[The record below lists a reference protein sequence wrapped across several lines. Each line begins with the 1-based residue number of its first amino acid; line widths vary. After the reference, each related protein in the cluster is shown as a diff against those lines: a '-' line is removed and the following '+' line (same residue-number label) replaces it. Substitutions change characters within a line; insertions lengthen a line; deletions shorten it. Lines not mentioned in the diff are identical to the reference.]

1 MDDRTNLRYNIK
13 RIVTVSDIF
22 KRFNI
27 KKKCGFVPRQRKRF
41 KEQMRA
47 GFNYLLNCII
57 DDIIENNTTFVFPT
71 VGKTDVHFC
80 LIVDEGEI
88 AKEKFQNGIYKNLD
102 PLKTNFKG
110 CYFGVVYRVG
120 SKVKKYPIYIG
131 KERIK
136 RLYDNINNGKIVI

>member
-27 KKKCGFVPRQRKRF
+27 RKKCGFVPRKRKRF

-57 DDIIENNTTFVFPT
+57 DDIIEKFATT
-71 VGKTDVHFC
+71 
-80 LIVDEGEI
+80 LNEE
-88 AKEKFQNGIYKNLD
+88 NY
-102 PLKTNFKG
+102 
-110 CYFGVVYRVG
+110 
-120 SKVKKYPIYIG
+120 
-131 KERIK
+131 
-136 RLYDNINNGKIVI
+136 